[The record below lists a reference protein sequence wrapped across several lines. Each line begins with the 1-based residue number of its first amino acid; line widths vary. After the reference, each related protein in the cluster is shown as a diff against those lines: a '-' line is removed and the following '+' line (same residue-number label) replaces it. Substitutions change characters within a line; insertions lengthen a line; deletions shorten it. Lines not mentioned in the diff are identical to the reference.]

1 MRGYSSSGRAAGSQ
15 SAGGGFE
22 SHWLQELNG
31 TLYGVPFLKAY
42 SCKLGFKLLQL
53 LVNALN

>member
-31 TLYGVPFLKAY
+31 TLYGVPFFKNELQQGEPGTPLV
-42 SCKLGFKLLQL
+42 LGGQ
-53 LVNALN
+53 A